1 MTDTSGA
8 LDLSATVN
16 SANGRDLLAAM
27 KGLYAQDQKILGV
40 EAKDPKIAADR
51 AAVSDAAD
59 KSTKDV
65 HAAYDGIEKVGDR
78 LKPWDAQKELSDRQA
93 NPIQAFGSLGAI
105 FAAAASLFTHTPA
118 INAMNGMAAAVNA
131 VKANDEESYKKGYE
145 AWRENY
151 QLAIERHRVQHED
164 YEDAM
169 SMADHDINAT
179 KAKLLADSA
188 KYDDA
193 LMRSKLEMG
202 DLEKISQIQ
211 QARDSS
217 ARGWAEVAP
226 QIEAFH
232 EHMDQMF
239 AAQKELLPAYLKTP
253 QGQQFLA
260 QNPKFDPNNPDM
272 KKLPKDFIGAAALLT
287 QQKEAQAKRAGGGT
301 TMSAQ
306 EARAVDDLVA
316 SGIPREDA
324 IAKVARS
331 SKGGGDNALSGDE
344 LKEMGQQYLAGDKSV
359 FQNIGR
365 GVQGADNIKALRGE
379 IARQMGESGMSGA
392 DMAAKIAEFGGV
404 TAGERTLGTRTAN
417 VGLAVDEARSLA
429 PLAIDASRAVAR
441 TKFTPLNSA
450 IQAVESGS
458 SDPDLARFVTANNS
472 LINVYARGISP
483 TGVPTVSDKDHG
495 REMLSTAKDQA
506 SYEAVV
512 NQMMKELAAAQT
524 APGQVRGELRDA
536 VTGKG
541 ASGVPAVGTVEGGHR
556 FKGGDPAD
564 PNSWEAVQ

>member
-8 LDLSATVN
+8 LDLSATVAA
-16 SANGRDLLAAM
+16 ANGKNPLAAM
-27 KGLYAQDQKILGV
+27 QGLFAQDQATLNAKD
-40 EAKDPKIAADR
+40 KDPKIAKDQQ
-51 AAVSDAAD
+51 AVSDAAD

-65 HAAYDGIEKVGDR
+65 HAAYDGIEKLGDR
-78 LKPWDAQKELSDRQA
+78 VKPWDAQKELAEHQT
-93 NPIQAFGSLGAI
+93 NPFQTFGSLGSI
-105 FAAAASLFTHTPA
+105 FAIAASAFTHTPA
-118 INAMNGMAAAVNA
+118 VNAMNGIASAINA
-131 VKANDEESYKKGYE
+131 VKANDEESYKKSYE
-145 AWRENY
+145 AWKQNY
-151 QLAIERHRVQHED
+151 ELALERHKAQHED
-164 YEDAM
+164 YEDAI
-169 SMADHDINAT
+169 SMADHDINGA
-179 KAKLLADSA
+179 KAKLLADSV
-188 KYDDA
+188 KYDDK
-193 LMRSKLEMG
+193 LLRSKLEMD
-202 DLEKISQIQ
+202 DLSKISEIQ
-211 QARDSS
+211 NARDAS
-217 ARGWAEVAP
+217 ARGWAGLKPE
-226 QIEAFH
+226 IEAFH
-232 EHMDQMF
+232 EHMDTMF
-239 AAQKELLPAYLKTP
+239 AAQKEMLPAYLKTP

-272 KKLPKDFIGAAALLT
+272 TKMPKDFIGAAALLT
-287 QQKEAQAKRAGGGT
+287 TQKEAQAKRAGGSS

-306 EARAVDDLVA
+306 ESRAVDDLVA
-316 SGIPREDA
+316 TGMPREDA
-324 IAKVARS
+324 IMKVARS
-331 SKGGGDNALSGDE
+331 AKGTGDNALSADE

-365 GVQGADNIKALRGE
+365 GAQGADNIKALRGE
-379 IARQMGESGMSGA
+379 IARQMAESGMSGA

-429 PLAIDASRAVAR
+429 PLAIEASRAVSR

-450 IQAVESGS
+450 MQAVESGS

-536 VTGKG
+536 VTGRG
-541 ASGVPAVGTVEGGHR
+541 DASAAPTATG
-556 FKGGDPAD
+556 
-564 PNSWEAVQ
+564 PNGEKMKWNGSAWVDVK